1 MASLLK
7 APTTDRPAAASAAL
21 GTDPTAGPA
30 LPLGP
35 RVDQRRDLLR
45 IPLLRAVL
53 RHRAF
58 QFALVL
64 VNLFFFTV
72 IILSG
77 LFGTAVGNRNFSIIF
92 VWIVWW
98 ALLIMVLVPFGA
110 RAWCTMCPIPALG
123 EWAQRGAIVR
133 RRAGRSFSLNLPWP
147 RALRN
152 IWLQNVSFVG
162 VAMFSAIILTRP
174 PVTAWVLLTFIALAL
189 GSMLIFQRRVFCR
202 YLCPVGGFIGLY
214 AMTAPTEVRVKD
226 PEVCLKHCAAECVR
240 GSDTSYGCPW
250 LEYPGSLTRN
260 AYCGMC
266 TECIKACPV
275 GNVALNL
282 RPFGADLLQPVRHL
296 DEAFKGFIMLAA
308 ALIYSTV
315 MLGPWGTL
323 KAWANLGSGN
333 FGAFVLYAAGLVLTM
348 LVVVPGLFL
357 AASWLARLV
366 SRAHSVSLRRLFVAF
381 GYTTVPLGLMGW
393 IAFSLSFVFIN
404 ISYALPVISD
414 PFGWGWNLFHTAD
427 YPWTPYVPI
436 VLPYLQLP
444 LLLGGLLLSIRLGFR
459 VALET
464 LGNHRQARLAVV
476 PVAML
481 LTAITL
487 TFLWLYLG

>member
-1 MASLLK
+1 MASLLE
-7 APTTDRPAAASAAL
+7 APTSREAAAPNSGNGAAQ
-21 GTDPTAGPA
+21 PA
-30 LPLGP
+30 QREPL
-35 RVDQRRDLLR
+35 VQLETNHRRDLLR
-45 IPLLRAVL
+45 IPLVRRILE
-53 RHRAF
+53 HRAF
-58 QFALVL
+58 QFGLVV
-64 VNLFFFTV
+64 VNLFFFMV

-77 LFGTAVGNRNFSIIF
+77 LVGTPVGNRNFSIIF
-92 VWIVWW
+92 VWIIWW
-98 ALLIMVLVPFGA
+98 ALLIMLLVPFAA

-123 EWAQRGAIVR
+123 EWAQRGAVIR
-133 RRAGRSFSLNLPWP
+133 RRPGRLFSLNLPWP

-152 IWLQNVSFVG
+152 IWLQNVSFVA

-174 PVTAWVLLTFIALAL
+174 PVTSFVLLTFIVMALAASL
-189 GSMLIFQRRVFCR
+189 LFQRRVFCR
-202 YLCPVGGFIGLY
+202 YICPVGGFIGLY
-214 AMTAPTEVRVKD
+214 AMTAPAEVRVKD
-226 PEVCLKHCAAECVR
+226 PNVCLKHCAAECVR
-240 GSDTSYGCPW
+240 GSAESYGCPW
-250 LEYPGSLTRN
+250 LEYPGSLARN

-275 GNVALNL
+275 GNVALNV
-282 RPFGADLLQPVRHL
+282 RPFGTDLLQPVRHL

-323 KAWANLGSGN
+323 KAWANFGSGDV
-333 FGAFVLYAAGLVLTM
+333 GRFVLYAIGLVGTMLVLT
-348 LVVVPGLFL
+348 PAIFL
-357 AASWLARLV
+357 AFSWLGKLAARA
-366 SRAHSVSLRRLFVAF
+366 RGVSLRRLFIAF

-404 ISYALPVISD
+404 VSYAIPVISD

-444 LLLGGLLLSIRLGFR
+444 LLLGGLALSIRLGYH

-464 LGNHRQARLAVV
+464 LGNVRQARAAVIPITV
-476 PVAML
+476 L
-481 LTAITL
+481 LTAITG